1 MLVTT
6 PRSRAEPARPPHRPK
21 YRRRNCCMAA
31 PLVASMAP
39 EAAEAAKTTEAA
51 SSAQAASA
59 PEDAAT
65 SVTLWWNDDDR
76 ELMHGACDM
85 HVHLEPCMFTRQTSE
100 LEFARFALKAG
111 YRAAVS
117 KCHHTLNADRIGS
130 VRQQVPGFEMFGAVV
145 LNHFVGGLN
154 PYAVEAS
161 IGSGGKITWMPTMHA
176 ANHVKTFGSPSYA
189 RLSRKSD
196 LNAAELPS
204 ARPPI
209 SIFGENGKIRPEVHD
224 ILHLVA
230 KSGTILATGHLG
242 YEEMKALIRAAR
254 ESGVE
259 KVVVTHA
266 EMEVSNLS
274 VEQQVELAD
283 MGAYI
288 EHVILPLLPLYGR
301 LSPEQYVAAI
311 KAVGPERTILSTD
324 CGQPYNPHP
333 IEGMR
338 QFVRTL
344 LYKGVAK
351 AHIDLMLKRNP
362 AQLLGLEPLAA

>member
-1 MLVTT
+1 MAT
-6 PRSRAEPARPPHRPK
+6 PHSRTEASRPTRRPR
-21 YRRRNCCMAA
+21 YRRRNCCTAVA
-31 PLVASMAP
+31 PLVAVDA
-39 EAAEAAKTTEAA
+39 EAAEAAKTREAAAAAEAA
-51 SSAQAASA
+51 SAPAS

-76 ELMHGACDM
+76 ELMHGACDL
-85 HVHLEPCMFTRQTSE
+85 HVHLEPCMFTRQTNE

-117 KCHHTLNADRIGS
+117 KCHHTLNADRIGA

-189 RLSRKSD
+189 RLTRKWD
-196 LNAAELPS
+196 LNAAELS
-204 ARPPI
+204 SVRPPI
-209 SIFGENGKIRPEVHD
+209 SIFGENAKIKPEVHD

-333 IEGMR
+333 IEAMR

-344 LYKGVAK
+344 LYKGVPK

-362 AQLLGLEPLAA
+362 TQLLGLEPLA